1 MTRVLLIEDDE
12 DLRFALAGALAS
24 SGYDVSEAVE
34 GVGALEAAADRR
46 PDVVVTDIVMD
57 GMEGISAIMALRAR
71 FGDIPIVAISGN
83 SLYLR
88 NSEKLGAD
96 VALLKPFR
104 REVLLETIDKLLN
117 D

>member
-34 GVGALEAAADRR
+34 GAGALEAAADRR

-96 VALLKPFR
+96 AALLKPFR

>member
-1 MTRVLLIEDDE
+1 MPRVLLIEDDE
-12 DLRFALAGALAS
+12 DLRLALAGTLAL
-24 SGYDVSEAVE
+24 SGYEVSEASE
-34 GVGALEAAADRR
+34 GEGALKAATDRN

-71 FGDIPIVAISGN
+71 FGTVPIVAISGN
-83 SLYLR
+83 PFYLR

-96 VALLKPFR
+96 AALLKPFR

-117 D
+117 G